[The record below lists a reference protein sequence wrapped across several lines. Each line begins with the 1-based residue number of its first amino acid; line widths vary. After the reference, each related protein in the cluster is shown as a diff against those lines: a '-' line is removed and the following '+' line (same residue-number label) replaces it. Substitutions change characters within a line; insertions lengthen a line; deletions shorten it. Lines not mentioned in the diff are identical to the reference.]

1 MTRLFESDRIR
12 LRAWG
17 CMHTGCGVAS
27 LLVLIASLGGLAASV
42 LPDAQAGHGGAIVG
56 LVFVAMLTAMF
67 VGPVF
72 QRAPASL
79 TSAAAAFLKH
89 PVPATPL
96 TPSERVMLPSLLQP
110 LPPATW
116 GGTLAAA
123 TADARFAD
131 PEEDP
136 RPRAHANVALAVALL
151 ANEAMGALR
160 FELGTR
166 VTRVWFRRRTVPVLW
181 VHAAGVAP
189 SWPAGSWEARL
200 WAVAARRA
208 RRRTPDADTLF
219 RAAIPSD
226 TRPEVSA
233 VTALCIPLCARGVLT
248 IAREPWALQWRADQG
263 KPVLALTPG
272 GATRLDEAPD
282 PALATLAERCAR
294 ERPAVWAALSAA
306 VARSFDANVVS
317 YGVGGGRAGEIIG
330 PSWTDAA
337 GRVHD
342 RWTLQADVAE
352 IVGAAPPTGASAA
365 R

>member
-1 MTRLFESDRIR
+1 MLPFSYNHFRRPR
-12 LRAWG
+12 GWN
-17 CMHTGCGVAS
+17 TGR
-27 LLVLIASLGGLAASV
+27 
-42 LPDAQAGHGGAIVG
+42 GHGR
-56 LVFVAMLTAMF
+56 
-67 VGPVF
+67 
-72 QRAPASL
+72 RAVRRPGGG
-79 TSAAAAFLKH
+79 
-89 PVPATPL
+89 PATAR
-96 TPSERVMLPSLLQP
+96 TRERR
-110 LPPATW
+110 ARR
-116 GGTLAAA
+116 GAA
-123 TADARFAD
+123 
-131 PEEDP
+131 
-136 RPRAHANVALAVALL
+136 

-166 VTRVWFRRRTVPVLW
+166 VTRVWFRRRRVPVLW

-317 YGVGGGRAGEIIG
+317 SRRRRRPRRRDHRSLVDRRRRTRARPLDVAGRRRGDCW
-330 PSWTDAA
+330 SCAA
-337 GRVHD
+337 GWRERRSSSLTLGMAVGERVH
-342 RWTLQADVAE
+342 V
-352 IVGAAPPTGASAA
+352 VGHASSMRA
-365 R
+365 RSPKRRDTSRRTWAVSLGESARSGRTRPAC